1 MPALTRTRVA
11 GVVLTAVVAGA
22 AATWTTLRVRREVNA
37 PEVPAPAERHHA
49 EQPSVS
55 AATGHQLRPP
65 ISDVLRI
72 LLGCAVSAAGIRFLY
87 EMWWSPGPLGFTSSH
102 SLLDIARA
110 SWTPSS
116 PVNTSTIMTLVGIQ
130 LGTASALFIATAFA
144 ATTNAEPPLMEVRR
158 VATQRLALAVA
169 VTGGTAF
176 LLLIPDAVASKAPV
190 AMVCLCLFT
199 VGVNVAMAAINGP
212 RATDHERWATDAATT
227 LTLITADIQGIEP
240 GSTDKPSAGLAGRQ
254 PQGSVG
260 LSTTRSPSDLQLL
273 MRMIRGIRWPAIMLT
288 FVLLGVIS
296 AALGYGVNVVAGVVF
311 MAVNTL
317 AHLLT
322 VMTTVITLSTPRR
335 PRIDQRSAT
344 RFLLQAT
351 DVAVCLSIPVV
362 LVLTVFFVVAAEAT
376 TNLEVIYALAG
387 SALELT
393 LIVMVFLVIT
403 RNPSWKLGGLQR
415 LERQVRQQEQWNREH
430 AALWNRQA

>member
-1 MPALTRTRVA
+1 
-11 GVVLTAVVAGA
+11 
-22 AATWTTLRVRREVNA
+22 
-37 PEVPAPAERHHA
+37 
-49 EQPSVS
+49 
-55 AATGHQLRPP
+55 
-65 ISDVLRI
+65 
-72 LLGCAVSAAGIRFLY
+72 
-87 EMWWSPGPLGFTSSH
+87 
-102 SLLDIARA
+102 
-110 SWTPSS
+110 
-116 PVNTSTIMTLVGIQ
+116 
-130 LGTASALFIATAFA
+130 
-144 ATTNAEPPLMEVRR
+144 
-158 VATQRLALAVA
+158 
-169 VTGGTAF
+169 
-176 LLLIPDAVASKAPV
+176 
-190 AMVCLCLFT
+190 
-199 VGVNVAMAAINGP
+199 
-212 RATDHERWATDAATT
+212 
-227 LTLITADIQGIEP
+227 
-240 GSTDKPSAGLAGRQ
+240 
-254 PQGSVG
+254 
-260 LSTTRSPSDLQLL
+260 
-273 MRMIRGIRWPAIMLT
+273 MLT

-351 DVAVCLSIPVV
+351 DVAACLSIPVV

-393 LIVMVFLVIT
+393 LIVMVFRVIT

-430 AALWNRQA
+430 AALWNRQTSRP